1 MKLSIIIPIYNVER
15 YIEKCLRSCINQE
28 EKKLGEDYEIVC
40 VNDGTLD
47 KSAEIAKCLAIDL
60 CGVQVVEQINQGLS
74 AARNAGLQVARGE
87 YVWFVDSDDWI
98 EPNCLGRITN
108 KLKDDLDILQLQYRY
123 VYDEIALNRDAPFTT
138 IDGTKSGKT
147 VTIAGG
153 LPDPAQF
160 SIYRTEFLRK
170 NGLNFQKGI
179 YHEDSEF
186 KPRATYLAEKIAS
199 DTDVSYNYLQRTSG
213 SITSK
218 FRLKNGI
225 DIIYVMNSLM
235 DFVKQQQMDK
245 PCTEAFYRQVGLCMN
260 TLLFG
265 YRQLSKSDQ
274 SGLYKALTSQK
285 HLFRAMIKSKNLKYQ
300 LEGVAFGLS
309 LKLGFFLH
317 KMIR

>member
-1 MKLSIIIPIYNVER
+1 M
-15 YIEKCLRSCINQE
+15 EKCVQSCALQNCSDFEIIVVNDGSTDKSAGIINTMVKDFSNISVINQE
-28 EKKLGEDYEIVC
+28 
-40 VNDGTLD
+40 
-47 KSAEIAKCLAIDL
+47 
-60 CGVQVVEQINQGLS
+60 NQGLS
-74 AARNAGLQVARGE
+74 AARNAGLHVAQGE

-123 VYDEIALNRDAPFTT
+123 TYEDASLNKDAPFTI
-138 IDGTKSGKT
+138 IDGLKSGKQ
-147 VTIAGG
+147 VTIHGG
-153 LPDPAQF
+153 LPAPAQF
-160 SIYRTEFLRK
+160 CVYRTEFLRK
-170 NGLNFQKGI
+170 NGLEFVRGI

-199 DTDVSYNYLQRTSG
+199 DSEVSYNYLQRTSG

-245 PCTEAFYRQVGLCMN
+245 PCAEAFYRQVGLCMN

-274 SGLYKALTSQK
+274 SSLYKTLAQQK
-285 HLFRAMIKSKNLKYQ
+285 HLFQAMIKSKNLKYQ
-300 LEGVAFGLS
+300 LEGIAFKLS
-309 LKLGFFLH
+309 LRLGFFLH
-317 KMIR
+317 KMMR

>member
-1 MKLSIIIPIYNVER
+1 MIISIIIPVYNVEH
-15 YIEKCLRSCINQE
+15 YVEKCVQSCALQNCSDFEIIVVNDGSTDKSAGIINTMVKDFSNISVINQE
-28 EKKLGEDYEIVC
+28 
-40 VNDGTLD
+40 
-47 KSAEIAKCLAIDL
+47 
-60 CGVQVVEQINQGLS
+60 NQGLS
-74 AARNAGLQVARGE
+74 VARNAGLHVAQGE

-123 VYDEIALNRDAPFTT
+123 TYEDASLNKDAPFTI
-138 IDGTKSGKT
+138 IDGLKSGKQ
-147 VTIAGG
+147 VTIHGG
-153 LPDPAQF
+153 LPAPAQF
-160 SIYRTEFLRK
+160 CVYRTEFLRK
-170 NGLNFQKGI
+170 NGLEFVRGI

-199 DTDVSYNYLQRTSG
+199 DSEVSYNYLQRTSG

-245 PCTEAFYRQVGLCMN
+245 LCAEAFYRQVGLCMN

-274 SGLYKALTSQK
+274 SSLYKTLAQQK
-285 HLFRAMIKSKNLKYQ
+285 HLFQAMIKSKNLKYQ
-300 LEGVAFGLS
+300 LEGIAFKLS
-309 LKLGFFLH
+309 LRLGFFLH
-317 KMIR
+317 KMMR

>member
-1 MKLSIIIPIYNVER
+1 MLLSIVIPVYNVELFV
-15 YIEKCLRSCINQE
+15 EKCIRSCAEQDFLN
-28 EKKLGEDYEIVC
+28 YEIII
-40 VNDGTLD
+40 VNDGPTD
-47 KSAEIAKCLAIDL
+47 NSAQI
-60 CGVQVVEQINQGLS
+60 VNQVVKDYTNIIVLNQTNQGLS
-74 AARNAGLQVARGE
+74 AARNAGLQVAQGE

-123 VYDEIALNRDAPFTT
+123 VYDEVALNRDAPFKI
-138 IDGTKSGKT
+138 IDGIKSGKAI
-147 VTIAGG
+147 TIAGG
-153 LPDPAQF
+153 LPAPAQF
-160 SIYRTEFLRK
+160 SVYRTIFLRK
-170 NGLNFQKGI
+170 NGLQFVRGI

-186 KPRATYLAEKIAS
+186 KPRTTYLAERIAS
-199 DTDVSYNYLQRTSG
+199 DTEVSYNYLQRTSG

-235 DFVKQQQMDK
+235 DFVKQQRMDK
-245 PCTEAFYRQVGLCMN
+245 PCAEAFYRQVGLCMN

-274 SGLYKALTSQK
+274 SSLHKALTQQK
-285 HLFRAMIKSKNLKYQ
+285 HLFQAMIKSKNLKYQ
-300 LEGVAFGLS
+300 LEGIAFKFS

-317 KMIR
+317 KMMR

>member
-1 MKLSIIIPIYNVER
+1 MIISIIIPVYNVEH
-15 YIEKCLRSCINQE
+15 YVEKCVQSCALQNCSDFEIIVVNDGSTDKSAGIINTLVKDFSNISVINQE
-28 EKKLGEDYEIVC
+28 
-40 VNDGTLD
+40 
-47 KSAEIAKCLAIDL
+47 
-60 CGVQVVEQINQGLS
+60 NQGLS
-74 AARNAGLQVARGE
+74 AARNAGLQVAQGE

-123 VYDEIALNRDAPFTT
+123 TYEDASLNKDAPFTI
-138 IDGTKSGKT
+138 IDGLKSGKQ
-147 VTIAGG
+147 VTIHGG
-153 LPDPAQF
+153 LPAPAQF
-160 SIYRTEFLRK
+160 CVYRTEFLRK
-170 NGLNFQKGI
+170 NGLQFVRGI

-186 KPRATYLAEKIAS
+186 KPRATYLAERIAS
-199 DTDVSYNYLQRTSG
+199 DTEVSYNYLQRTSG

-274 SGLYKALTSQK
+274 SSLHKALTQQK

-300 LEGVAFGLS
+300 LEGIAFGLS

>member
-1 MKLSIIIPIYNVER
+1 MMLSIIIPVYNVER
-15 YIEKCLRSCINQE
+15 YVEKCIRSCETQDATDFE
-28 EKKLGEDYEIVC
+28 LVV
-40 VNDGTLD
+40 VNDGSTD
-47 KSAEIAKCLAIDL
+47 NSLAI
-60 CGVQVVEQINQGLS
+60 VEQVSKEFENITIITQKNQGLS

-98 EPNCLGRITN
+98 ESNCLGRITK
-108 KLKDDLDILQLQYRY
+108 KLKDGLDILQLQYRNAYEDASLNSDGPY
-123 VYDEIALNRDAPFTT
+123 VI
-138 IDGTKSGKT
+138 IDGIKSGKE
-147 VTIAGG
+147 VTIHGG
-153 LPDPAQF
+153 LPAPAPF
-160 SIYRTEFLRK
+160 SIYKSDFLRK
-170 NGLNFQKGI
+170 HGLKFKIGI
-179 YHEDSEF
+179 YHEDSEL
-186 KPRATYLAEKIAS
+186 KPKITYLAERIAS
-199 DTDVSYNYLQRTSG
+199 DTEVSYNYLQRTSG

-300 LEGVAFGLS
+300 LEGVAFCLS

>member
-1 MKLSIIIPIYNVER
+1 MIISIIIPVYNVEH
-15 YIEKCLRSCINQE
+15 YVEKCVQSCALQNCSDFEIIVVNDGSTDKSAGIINTLVKNFSNISVINQE
-28 EKKLGEDYEIVC
+28 
-40 VNDGTLD
+40 
-47 KSAEIAKCLAIDL
+47 
-60 CGVQVVEQINQGLS
+60 NQGLS
-74 AARNAGLQVARGE
+74 VARNAGLHVAQGE

-98 EPNCLGRITN
+98 EPNCLDRITN

-123 VYDEIALNRDAPFTT
+123 TYEDASLNKDAPFTI
-138 IDGTKSGKT
+138 IDGLKSGKQ
-147 VTIAGG
+147 VTIHGG
-153 LPDPAQF
+153 LPAPAQF
-160 SIYRTEFLRK
+160 CVYRTEFLRK
-170 NGLNFQKGI
+170 NGLQFVRGI

-186 KPRATYLAEKIAS
+186 KPRVTYLAEKIAS

-274 SGLYKALTSQK
+274 SSLYKALTQQK

>member
-1 MKLSIIIPIYNVER
+1 MLLSIVIPVYNVELFV
-15 YIEKCLRSCINQE
+15 EKCIRSCVEQDFLN
-28 EKKLGEDYEIVC
+28 YEIII
-40 VNDGTLD
+40 VNDGPTD
-47 KSAEIAKCLAIDL
+47 NSAQI
-60 CGVQVVEQINQGLS
+60 VNQVVKDYTNIIVLNQTNQGLS
-74 AARNAGLQVARGE
+74 AARNAGLQVAHGK

-98 EPNCLGRITN
+98 EPNCLSRIVD

-123 VYDEIALNRDAPFTT
+123 VYDDISLNRDAPFTT
-138 IDGTKSGKT
+138 INGIESGKEI
-147 VTIAGG
+147 TIAGS
-153 LPDPAQF
+153 LPTPAQF
-160 SIYRTEFLRK
+160 SVYRTEFLRK
-170 NGLNFQKGI
+170 NGLKFKRGI

-199 DTDVSYNYLQRTSG
+199 DTEVSYNYLQRTSG

>member
-1 MKLSIIIPIYNVER
+1 MIISIIIPVYNVEH
-15 YIEKCLRSCINQE
+15 YVEKCVQSCALQNCSDFEIIVVNDGSTDKSAGIINTLVKNFSNISVINQE
-28 EKKLGEDYEIVC
+28 
-40 VNDGTLD
+40 
-47 KSAEIAKCLAIDL
+47 
-60 CGVQVVEQINQGLS
+60 NQGLS
-74 AARNAGLQVARGE
+74 VARNAGLHVAQGE

-98 EPNCLGRITN
+98 EPNCLDRITN

-123 VYDEIALNRDAPFTT
+123 TYEDASLNKDAPFTI
-138 IDGTKSGKT
+138 IDGLKSGKQ
-147 VTIAGG
+147 VTIHGG
-153 LPDPAQF
+153 LPAPAQF
-160 SIYRTEFLRK
+160 CVYRTEFLRK
-170 NGLNFQKGI
+170 NGLQFVRGI

-186 KPRATYLAEKIAS
+186 KPRVTYLAEKIAS

-245 PCTEAFYRQVGLCMN
+245 PCAEAFYRQVGLCMN

-274 SGLYKALTSQK
+274 SSLYKALTQQK

-300 LEGVAFGLS
+300 LEGIAFGLS
-309 LKLGFFLH
+309 LKLGFLLH

>member
-1 MKLSIIIPIYNVER
+1 MLLSIVIPVYNVEFFV
-15 YIEKCLRSCINQE
+15 EKCIRSCAEQDFLN
-28 EKKLGEDYEIVC
+28 YEIII
-40 VNDGTLD
+40 VNDGPTD
-47 KSAEIAKCLAIDL
+47 NSALI
-60 CGVQVVEQINQGLS
+60 VNQVVKDYTNIIVLNQKNQGLS
-74 AARNAGLQVARGE
+74 AARNAGLQVAQGE

-98 EPNCLGRITN
+98 EPNCLGRIVN
-108 KLKDDLDILQLQYRY
+108 KLKDDLDILQLHFRY
-123 VYDEIALNRDAPFTT
+123 TYDDASLNKDAPFTI
-138 IDGTKSGKT
+138 IDGTKAGKD

-153 LPDPAQF
+153 LPAPAQF

-170 NGLNFQKGI
+170 NRLEFKRGI
-179 YHEDSEF
+179 FHEDSEF

-199 DTDVSYNYLQRTSG
+199 DAEVSYNYLQRTSG

-245 PCTEAFYRQVGLCMN
+245 LCTAAFYRQVGLCMN

-265 YRQLSKSDQ
+265 YRQLPKSDQ
-274 SGLYKALTSQK
+274 HTLYKALMQQK
-285 HLFRAMIKSKNLKYQ
+285 HLFQAMIKSKNLKYQ
-300 LEGVAFGLS
+300 LEGIAFKFS

-317 KMIR
+317 KMMR

>member
-1 MKLSIIIPIYNVER
+1 MIISIIIPVYNVEH
-15 YIEKCLRSCINQE
+15 YVEKCVQSCALQNCSDFEIIVVNDGSTDKSAGIINTLVKDFSNISVINQE
-28 EKKLGEDYEIVC
+28 
-40 VNDGTLD
+40 
-47 KSAEIAKCLAIDL
+47 
-60 CGVQVVEQINQGLS
+60 NQGLS
-74 AARNAGLQVARGE
+74 AARNAGLQVAQGE

-123 VYDEIALNRDAPFTT
+123 TYEDASLNKDAPFTI
-138 IDGTKSGKT
+138 IDGLKSGKQ
-147 VTIAGG
+147 VTIHGG
-153 LPDPAQF
+153 LPAPAQF
-160 SIYRTEFLRK
+160 CVYRTEFLRK
-170 NGLNFQKGI
+170 NGLQFVRGI

-186 KPRATYLAEKIAS
+186 KPRATYLAERIAS
-199 DTDVSYNYLQRTSG
+199 DTEVSYNYLQRTSG

-300 LEGVAFGLS
+300 LEGVAFCLS

>member
-1 MKLSIIIPIYNVER
+1 MIISIIIPVYNVEH
-15 YIEKCLRSCINQE
+15 YVEKCVQSCALQNCSDFEIIVVNDGSTDKSAGVINTLVKNFSNISVINQE
-28 EKKLGEDYEIVC
+28 
-40 VNDGTLD
+40 
-47 KSAEIAKCLAIDL
+47 
-60 CGVQVVEQINQGLS
+60 NQGLS
-74 AARNAGLQVARGE
+74 VARNAGLHVAQGE

-98 EPNCLGRITN
+98 EPNCLDRITN

-123 VYDEIALNRDAPFTT
+123 TYEDASLNKDAPFTI
-138 IDGTKSGKT
+138 IDGLKSGKQ
-147 VTIAGG
+147 VTIHGG
-153 LPDPAQF
+153 LPAPAQF
-160 SIYRTEFLRK
+160 CVYRTEFLRK
-170 NGLNFQKGI
+170 NGLQFVRGI

-199 DTDVSYNYLQRTSG
+199 DTEVSYNYLQRTSG

-245 PCTEAFYRQVGLCMN
+245 PCAEAFYRQVGLCMN

-274 SGLYKALTSQK
+274 SSLYKALAQQK
-285 HLFRAMIKSKNLKYQ
+285 HLFQAMIKSKNLKYQ
-300 LEGVAFGLS
+300 LEGIAFKLS
-309 LKLGFFLH
+309 LRLGFFLH
-317 KMIR
+317 KMMR

>member
-1 MKLSIIIPIYNVER
+1 MIISIIIPVYNVEH
-15 YIEKCLRSCINQE
+15 YVEKCVQSCALQNCSDFEIIVVNDGSTDKSAGIINTLVKDFSNISVINQE
-28 EKKLGEDYEIVC
+28 
-40 VNDGTLD
+40 
-47 KSAEIAKCLAIDL
+47 
-60 CGVQVVEQINQGLS
+60 NQGLS
-74 AARNAGLQVARGE
+74 AARNAGLQVAQGE

-123 VYDEIALNRDAPFTT
+123 TYEDASLNKDAPFTI
-138 IDGTKSGKT
+138 IDGLKSGKQ
-147 VTIAGG
+147 VTIHGG
-153 LPDPAQF
+153 LPAPAQF
-160 SIYRTEFLRK
+160 CVYRTEFLRK
-170 NGLNFQKGI
+170 NGLQFVRGI

-186 KPRATYLAEKIAS
+186 KPRATYLAERIAS
-199 DTDVSYNYLQRTSG
+199 DTEVSYNYLQRTSG

-274 SGLYKALTSQK
+274 SGLYKALEQQK
-285 HLFRAMIKSKNLKYQ
+285 HLFQAMIKSKNLKYQ
-300 LEGVAFGLS
+300 LEGIAFSLS

>member
-1 MKLSIIIPIYNVER
+1 MIISIIIPVYNVEH
-15 YIEKCLRSCINQE
+15 YVEKCVQSCALQNCSDFEIIVVNDGSTDKSAGIINTMVKDFSNISVINQE
-28 EKKLGEDYEIVC
+28 
-40 VNDGTLD
+40 
-47 KSAEIAKCLAIDL
+47 
-60 CGVQVVEQINQGLS
+60 NQGLS
-74 AARNAGLQVARGE
+74 VARNAGLHVAQGE

-123 VYDEIALNRDAPFTT
+123 TYEDASLNKDAPFTI
-138 IDGTKSGKT
+138 IDGLKSGKQ
-147 VTIAGG
+147 VTIHGG
-153 LPDPAQF
+153 LPAPAQF
-160 SIYRTEFLRK
+160 CVYRTEFLRK
-170 NGLNFQKGI
+170 NGLEFVRGI

-199 DTDVSYNYLQRTSG
+199 DSEVSYNYLQRTSG

-245 PCTEAFYRQVGLCMN
+245 PCAEAFYRQVGLCMN

-274 SGLYKALTSQK
+274 SSLYKTLAQQK
-285 HLFRAMIKSKNLKYQ
+285 HLFQAMIKSKNLKYQ
-300 LEGVAFGLS
+300 LEGIAFKLS
-309 LKLGFFLH
+309 LRLGFFLH
-317 KMIR
+317 KMMR

>member
-1 MKLSIIIPIYNVER
+1 MIISIIIPVYNVEH
-15 YIEKCLRSCINQE
+15 YVEKCVQSCALQNCSDFEIIVVNDGSTDKSAGIINTLVKDFSNISVINQE
-28 EKKLGEDYEIVC
+28 
-40 VNDGTLD
+40 
-47 KSAEIAKCLAIDL
+47 
-60 CGVQVVEQINQGLS
+60 NQGLS
-74 AARNAGLQVARGE
+74 AARNAGLQVAQGE

-123 VYDEIALNRDAPFTT
+123 TYEDASLNKDAPFTI
-138 IDGTKSGKT
+138 IDGLKSGKQ
-147 VTIAGG
+147 VTIHGG
-153 LPDPAQF
+153 LPAPAQF
-160 SIYRTEFLRK
+160 CVYRTEFLRK
-170 NGLNFQKGI
+170 NGLQFVRGI

-186 KPRATYLAEKIAS
+186 KPRATYLAERIAS
-199 DTDVSYNYLQRTSG
+199 DTEVSYNYLQRTSG

-245 PCTEAFYRQVGLCMN
+245 PCTEALYRQVGLCMN

-300 LEGVAFGLS
+300 LEGVAFKFS

-317 KMIR
+317 KMMR

>member
-1 MKLSIIIPIYNVER
+1 MIISIIIPVYNVEH
-15 YIEKCLRSCINQE
+15 YVEKCVQSCALQNCSDFEIIVVNDGSTDKSAGIINTLVKDFSNISVINQE
-28 EKKLGEDYEIVC
+28 
-40 VNDGTLD
+40 
-47 KSAEIAKCLAIDL
+47 
-60 CGVQVVEQINQGLS
+60 NQGLS
-74 AARNAGLQVARGE
+74 AARNAGLQVAQGE

-123 VYDEIALNRDAPFTT
+123 TYEDASLNKDAPFTI
-138 IDGTKSGKT
+138 IDGLKSGKQ
-147 VTIAGG
+147 VTIHGG
-153 LPDPAQF
+153 LPAPAQF
-160 SIYRTEFLRK
+160 CVYRTEFLRK
-170 NGLNFQKGI
+170 NGLQFVRGI

-186 KPRATYLAEKIAS
+186 KPRATYLAERIAS
-199 DTDVSYNYLQRTSG
+199 DTEVSYNYLQRTSG

-245 PCTEAFYRQVGLCMN
+245 PCAEAFYRQVGLCMN

-274 SGLYKALTSQK
+274 SSLHKALTQQK
-285 HLFRAMIKSKNLKYQ
+285 HLFQAMIKSKNLKYQ
-300 LEGVAFGLS
+300 LEGIAFKFS

-317 KMIR
+317 KMMR

>member
-1 MKLSIIIPIYNVER
+1 MIISIIIPVYNVEH
-15 YIEKCLRSCINQE
+15 YVEKCVQSCALQNCSDFEIIVVNDGSTDKSAGIINTLVKDFSNISVINQE
-28 EKKLGEDYEIVC
+28 
-40 VNDGTLD
+40 
-47 KSAEIAKCLAIDL
+47 
-60 CGVQVVEQINQGLS
+60 NQGLS
-74 AARNAGLQVARGE
+74 AARNAGLQVAQGE

-123 VYDEIALNRDAPFTT
+123 TYEDASLNKDAPFTI
-138 IDGTKSGKT
+138 IDGLKSGKQ
-147 VTIAGG
+147 VTIHGG
-153 LPDPAQF
+153 LPAPAQF
-160 SIYRTEFLRK
+160 CVYRTEFLRK
-170 NGLNFQKGI
+170 NGLQFVRGI

-186 KPRATYLAEKIAS
+186 KPRATYLAERIAS
-199 DTDVSYNYLQRTSG
+199 DTEVSYNYLQRTSG

-235 DFVKQQQMDK
+235 DFVKQQRMDK
-245 PCTEAFYRQVGLCMN
+245 PCAEAFYRQVGLCMN

-274 SGLYKALTSQK
+274 SSLHKALTQQK
-285 HLFRAMIKSKNLKYQ
+285 HLFQAMIKSKNLKYQ
-300 LEGVAFGLS
+300 LEGIAFKFS

-317 KMIR
+317 KMMR

>member
-1 MKLSIIIPIYNVER
+1 MIISIIIPVYNVEH
-15 YIEKCLRSCINQE
+15 YVEKCVQSCALQNCSDFEIIVVNDGSTDKSAGIINTLVKDFSNISVINQE
-28 EKKLGEDYEIVC
+28 
-40 VNDGTLD
+40 
-47 KSAEIAKCLAIDL
+47 
-60 CGVQVVEQINQGLS
+60 NQGLS
-74 AARNAGLQVARGE
+74 AARNAGLQVAQGE

-123 VYDEIALNRDAPFTT
+123 TYEDASLNKDAPFTI
-138 IDGTKSGKT
+138 IDGLKSGKQ
-147 VTIAGG
+147 VTIHGG
-153 LPDPAQF
+153 LPAPAQF
-160 SIYRTEFLRK
+160 CVYRTEFLRK
-170 NGLNFQKGI
+170 NGLQFVRGI

-186 KPRATYLAEKIAS
+186 KPRATYLAERIAS
-199 DTDVSYNYLQRTSG
+199 DTEVSYNYLQRTSG

-245 PCTEAFYRQVGLCMN
+245 PCTGAFYRQVGLCMN

-274 SGLYKALTSQK
+274 SSLYKALTQQK

-309 LKLGFFLH
+309 LKLGFLLH

>member
-1 MKLSIIIPIYNVER
+1 MIISIIIPVYNVEH
-15 YIEKCLRSCINQE
+15 YVEKCVQSCALQNCSDFEIIVVNDGSTDKSAGIINTLVKDFSNISVINQE
-28 EKKLGEDYEIVC
+28 
-40 VNDGTLD
+40 
-47 KSAEIAKCLAIDL
+47 
-60 CGVQVVEQINQGLS
+60 NQGLS
-74 AARNAGLQVARGE
+74 AARNAGLQVAQGE

-123 VYDEIALNRDAPFTT
+123 TYEDASLNKDAPFTI
-138 IDGTKSGKT
+138 IDGLKSGKQ
-147 VTIAGG
+147 VTIHGG
-153 LPDPAQF
+153 LPAPAQF
-160 SIYRTEFLRK
+160 CVYRTEFLRK
-170 NGLNFQKGI
+170 NGLQFVRGI

-186 KPRATYLAEKIAS
+186 KPRATYLAERIAS
-199 DTDVSYNYLQRTSG
+199 DTEVSYNYLQRTSG

-274 SGLYKALTSQK
+274 FGLYKALEQQK
-285 HLFRAMIKSKNLKYQ
+285 HLFQAMIKSKNLKYQ
-300 LEGVAFGLS
+300 LEGIAFSLS

>member
-1 MKLSIIIPIYNVER
+1 MIISIIIPVYNVEH
-15 YIEKCLRSCINQE
+15 YVEKCVQSCALQNCSDFEIIVVNDGSTDKSAGIINTLVKDFSNISVINQE
-28 EKKLGEDYEIVC
+28 K
-40 VNDGTLD
+40 
-47 KSAEIAKCLAIDL
+47 
-60 CGVQVVEQINQGLS
+60 QGLS
-74 AARNAGLQVARGE
+74 AARNVGLQVAQGE

-123 VYDEIALNRDAPFTT
+123 TYEDASLNKDAPFTI
-138 IDGTKSGKT
+138 IDGLKSGKQ
-147 VTIAGG
+147 VTIHGG
-153 LPDPAQF
+153 LPAPAQF
-160 SIYRTEFLRK
+160 CVYRTEFLRK
-170 NGLNFQKGI
+170 NGLQFVRGI

-199 DTDVSYNYLQRTSG
+199 DTEVSYNYLQRTSG

-265 YRQLSKSDQ
+265 YRQLSKSNQ
-274 SGLYKALTSQK
+274 SSLHKALTQQK
-285 HLFRAMIKSKNLKYQ
+285 HLFQAMIKSKNLKYQ
-300 LEGVAFGLS
+300 LEGIAFKLS
-309 LKLGFFLH
+309 LRLGFFLH
-317 KMIR
+317 KMMR